1 MVIMMF
7 ATRLKKLRF
16 EKDIT
21 QAEFAKVIGV
31 SQQTVASWEV
41 GRTEPANEA
50 LKNIADYFNVST
62 DYLLGREDT
71 SKNISLSDEQ
81 KNLLKD
87 FDGLN
92 EEGRTTL
99 CTVLNALLAT
109 HSARNMPTLT

>member
-1 MVIMMF
+1 MVVN
-7 ATRLKKLRF
+7 RLKDLRISRQISQ
-16 EKDIT
+16 KD
-21 QAEFAKVIGV
+21 FAKRLGV

-41 GRTEPANEA
+41 GRTEPANDA

-62 DYLLGREDT
+62 DYLLGRDDT

-87 FDGLN
+87 FDSLN
-92 EEGRTTL
+92 ADGRTTL

-109 HSARNMPTLT
+109 HSARNMTAAM